1 MELVMIDQQTINRVI
16 HQKNK
21 DLYKKVDVFQ
31 LQHEIKEKQNKNKKL
46 KQTIKIM
53 IISFVLLGTIM
64 ISNLDR
70 LSEIENKMFKWW
82 IKLPE
87 IMEHPFNKN
96 LK

>member
-1 MELVMIDQQTINRVI
+1 MELVMMDQKTVNRVI

-21 DLYKKVDVFQ
+21 DLYKVDVFQ
-31 LQHEIKEKQNKNKKL
+31 LQHKIKEKENKEKKL

-53 IISFVLLGTIM
+53 IVSFLFLTTIM
-64 ISNLDR
+64 ISNLDK

-87 IMEHPFNKN
+87 IIEHPFNKN

>member
-1 MELVMIDQQTINRVI
+1 MIDQQTINRVI

-21 DLYKKVDVFQ
+21 DLYKVDVFQ
-31 LQHEIKEKQNKNKKL
+31 LQHEIKEKENKEKKL

-53 IISFVLLGTIM
+53 IVSFVLLTTIM

>member
-1 MELVMIDQQTINRVI
+1 
-16 HQKNK
+16 
-21 DLYKKVDVFQ
+21 
-31 LQHEIKEKQNKNKKL
+31 
-46 KQTIKIM
+46 M

-70 LSEIENKMFKWW
+70 LSEIENKMFKFW

-87 IMEHPFNKN
+87 IIEHPFNKN

>member
-1 MELVMIDQQTINRVI
+1 MIDQQTINRVI

-21 DLYKKVDVFQ
+21 DLYKVDVFQ
-31 LQHEIKEKQNKNKKL
+31 LQHEIKQKENKEKKL

-53 IISFVLLGTIM
+53 IVSFVLLTTIM
-64 ISNLDR
+64 ISNLDK

-87 IMEHPFNKN
+87 IIEHPFNKN

>member
-1 MELVMIDQQTINRVI
+1 MEFVMIDQQTINRVI

-53 IISFVLLGTIM
+53 IVSFVFLATVMVANLG
-64 ISNLDR
+64 S
-70 LSEIENKMFKWW
+70 LSEWQKKQMKWFHQYPS
-82 IKLPE
+82 IF
-87 IMEHPFNKN
+87 EHPFTIK
-96 LK
+96 

>member
-1 MELVMIDQQTINRVI
+1 MMDQNTVNRVI

-21 DLYKKVDVFQ
+21 DLYKVDVFQ
-31 LQHEIKEKQNKNKKL
+31 LQHEIKEKENKEKKL

-53 IISFVLLGTIM
+53 IVSFLFLTTIM
-64 ISNLDR
+64 ISNLDK